1 MFNWPVRVYIE
12 DTDAGGIVYYANY
25 LKFFER
31 ARTEF
36 VRNCGI
42 ALRAGLDTGVSY
54 VVQSVDLK
62 YQRPAR
68 LDDELDVTVQLE
80 ELGASYMVFSQEA
93 RRNQELLASARV
105 KVVCVDLETL
115 KPKRIASDLRET
127 LTNMKAGER

>member
-42 ALRAGLDTGVSY
+42 ALRAGLDAGVSY
-54 VVQSVDLK
+54 VVQSVNLK
-62 YQRPAR
+62 YHRPAR

-115 KPKRIASDLRET
+115 KPKRIASDLRKT